1 MKVPSASAASQSVE
15 ELIAALRFERP
26 DISPNFSLPKPL
38 GYNDL
43 MKSLEEL
50 GLVAPVP
57 TPTKSKDKNQV
68 KSAQQLAK
76 VHSEKVK
83 VVNM

>member
-1 MKVPSASAASQSVE
+1 MAS
-15 ELIAALRFERP
+15 LRYENP
-26 DISPNFSLPKPL
+26 DISPDFTLPKAL

-43 MKSLEEL
+43 MKSLEDR

-57 TPTKSKDKNQV
+57 ALPKGKSKNQG

-76 VHSEKVK
+76 VHSDMVEVCKTFIKIIIVLLG
-83 VVNM
+83 